1 MKNKLNLKAMFHK
14 LTSSPKR
21 TFQSLICL
29 TALVCAASPLWTLI
43 NALVTVVDAL
53 LDLVMIS
60 SATAVVLLIVAKWR
74 KIIEALKAE
83 AKDVLKTFFPKQI
96 S

>member
-1 MKNKLNLKAMFHK
+1 MNKLDLKAMFRK

-29 TALVCAASPLWTLI
+29 TALVCAASPLWTLA
-43 NALVTVVDAL
+43 NALVTVVGAL

-60 SATAVVLLIVAKWR
+60 AATALVLLIVAKWR
-74 KIIEALKAE
+74 KIVEALKTE
-83 AKDVLKTFFPKQI
+83 ARDVLETVSPKRI
-96 S
+96 P